1 MLGIIKGR
9 IFSNAFSNTLRCKQ
23 YEVRIGLTAAALLL
37 APSLFAQLGPPAGP
51 TQTTPAAQLPLSG
64 RTAQS
69 SGTVKTS
76 EAPAPST
83 TATVNTLNPNVQV
96 QGAYAGSIP
105 GTANMPFNG
114 KLGLRDAV
122 LRGLAYNLGE
132 TGATQA
138 LRQARGQR
146 RVALSSLMPNLN
158 GTINENV
165 QTTDLRAEGFRFN
178 FPGFSIPAVI
188 GPFNYIDFRAHLSQS
203 LFDLTAINNYR
214 AASEIAKANRYSADD
229 ARELI
234 TLAVGG
240 AYLQTIAAK
249 ARVASEEAQL
259 QSANAVYD
267 QSKQQFGQGLI
278 AKVDADRNQVQAL
291 THQQRLLSLKND
303 LAKQKINL
311 ARMIGLPANDQYD
324 LTNEVPFA
332 PATPVTMDEALAQ
345 SFQQRA
351 DLKAADAQV
360 HAAERAH
367 AAARAE
373 RYPSLGASADYGG
386 IGVNPS
392 QLQTTYTAAASLKI
406 PIWQGGRAEGDIQ
419 EADAAL
425 DQRRAEYQDLKGQIE
440 SDVRSAY
447 LDLQAAA
454 SQVEVAQKNVDVNKE
469 ALELTRQKVEAG
481 VLDNVSYVQAQEEV
495 TNAEFDYING
505 VFAFNVAKLS
515 LARAMGRAAD
525 GLPDAAKAP

>member
-1 MLGIIKGR
+1 MCNKTEGR
-9 IFSNAFSNTLRCKQ
+9 FFSSLFSNLGGKRLAGQVPL
-23 YEVRIGLTAAALLL
+23 VAAALLFA
-37 APSLFAQLGPPAGP
+37 APVFAQLGPPPGQSQGSQAV
-51 TQTTPAAQLPLSG
+51 QLPLSG

-76 EAPAPST
+76 EAPSPST
-83 TATVNTLNPNVQV
+83 TATVNTLSPSVQV
-96 QGAYAGSIP
+96 QGVYAGSTP
-105 GTANMPFNG
+105 GVANMPFNG
-114 KLGLRDAV
+114 KLGVREAIQ
-122 LRGLAYNLGE
+122 RGLAYNLGQ

-138 LRQARGQR
+138 LRQAQGQSK
-146 RVALSSLMPNLN
+146 VALSSLLPNIN

-178 FPGFSIPAVI
+178 FPGFSIPAVL

-203 LFDLTAINNYR
+203 VFDLTAINNYR
-214 AASEIAKANRYSADD
+214 AANDVAKANRYSAQD

-234 TLAVGG
+234 VLAVGG

-249 ARVASEEAQL
+249 ARMASEESQL
-259 QSANAVYD
+259 QSANAVFD
-267 QSKQQFGQGLI
+267 RSKEQLGQGLI
-278 AKVDADRNQVQAL
+278 AKVDADRNEVQAL

-311 ARMIGLPANDQYD
+311 ARMIGLPPNDRYD
-324 LTNEVPFA
+324 LSEEVPFSPAA
-332 PATPVTMDEALAQ
+332 PLTIEDALAEA
-345 SFQQRA
+345 FQQRA
-351 DLKAADAQV
+351 DLKAADAQER
-360 HAAERAH
+360 AAERAH

-373 RYPSLGASADYGG
+373 RYPSLGITSDYGA

-406 PIWQGGRAEGDIQ
+406 PIWQGGRTEGDIQ
-419 EADAAL
+419 LSDATL
-425 DQRRAEYQDLKGQIE
+425 TQRRAEYEDLKGQIE

-454 SQVEVAQKNVDVNKE
+454 SQVELAQRNVQVTKE
-469 ALELTRQKVEAG
+469 ALELMRQKVEVG
-481 VLDNVSYVQAQEEV
+481 VIDNVQYVQAQEEV
-495 TNAEFDYING
+495 TNAEFDFING

-515 LARAMGRAAD
+515 LARAMGRAAEA
-525 GLPDAAKAP
+525 LPEIFKAP

>member
-1 MLGIIKGR
+1 MRTKIEAR
-9 IFSNAFSNTLRCKQ
+9 FFSNHFSNFRNKRLASRLPL
-23 YEVRIGLTAAALLL
+23 IAAALFL
-37 APSLFAQLGPPAGP
+37 ASPAFAQFGAPPGQSQG
-51 TQTTPAAQLPLSG
+51 TQAAQLPLSG
-64 RTAQS
+64 RTAQT
-69 SGTVKTS
+69 SGSVKTS

-83 TATVNTLNPNVQV
+83 TATVNTLSPSVQV
-96 QGAYAGSIP
+96 QGAYAGSTP
-105 GTANMPFNG
+105 GVANMPFNG
-114 KLGLRDAV
+114 KLGLREAIQ
-122 LRGLAYNLGE
+122 RGLAYNLGQ

-138 LRQARGQR
+138 LRQAEGQSK
-146 RVALSSLMPNLN
+146 VALSGLLPNIN

-165 QTTDLRAEGFRFN
+165 QTTDLRAQGFRFS

-188 GPFNYIDFRAHLSQS
+188 GPFNYIDLRAHLSQS
-203 LFDLTAINNYR
+203 VFDLAAINNYR
-214 AASEIAKANRYSADD
+214 AANDIAKANRYSAQD

-234 TLAVGG
+234 VLAVGG

-249 ARVASEEAQL
+249 ARMASEEAQL
-259 QSANAVYD
+259 QSANAVFD
-267 QSKQQFGQGLI
+267 QSKQQLAQGLI
-278 AKVDADRNQVQAL
+278 AKVDADRNEVQAL

-324 LTNEVPFA
+324 LTDEVPFA
-332 PATPVTMDEALAQ
+332 PAAPLTMEDALAQ
-345 SFQQRA
+345 AFQQRA
-351 DLKAADAQV
+351 DLKAADTQV
-360 HAAERAH
+360 RAAERAH

-373 RYPSLGASADYGG
+373 RYPSLGVTSDYGG

-419 EADAAL
+419 QSDAAL
-425 DQRRAEYQDLKGQIE
+425 AQRRAEYEDLKGQIE
-440 SDVRSAY
+440 SDVRIAY

-454 SQVEVAQKNVDVNKE
+454 SQVEVAQRNVQVNKE
-469 ALELTRQKVEAG
+469 ALELTRQKVEVG
-481 VLDNVSYVQAQEEV
+481 VIDNVQYVQAQENV
-495 TNAEFDYING
+495 TNAEFDFING

-525 GLPDAAKAP
+525 ALPEIFKAP

>member
-1 MLGIIKGR
+1 MCNQIEAR
-9 IFSNAFSNTLRCKQ
+9 FFSNHFTKRGGPRLAGMAPFL
-23 YEVRIGLTAAALLL
+23 AAALLL
-37 APSLFAQLGPPAGP
+37 AAPALAQLGPPPGQSGS
-51 TQTTPAAQLPLSG
+51 TQAVQLPLSG
-64 RTAQS
+64 RTAQT

-83 TATVNTLNPNVQV
+83 TATVNTLSPSVQV
-96 QGAYAGSIP
+96 QGEYAGSTP
-105 GTANMPFNG
+105 GVAKMPFNG
-114 KLGLRDAV
+114 KLGLREAV
-122 LRGLAYNLGE
+122 QRGLAYNLGE

-138 LRQARGQR
+138 LRQAQGQSKS
-146 RVALSSLMPNLN
+146 ALSNLLPNLN

-165 QTTDLRAEGFRFN
+165 QTTDLKALGFRFN
-178 FPGFSIPAVI
+178 FPGFAIPAVI
-188 GPFNYIDFRAHLSQS
+188 GPFNYIDLRAHLSQTF
-203 LFDLTAINNYR
+203 LDLTAINNYR
-214 AASEIAKANRYSADD
+214 AARDVANANRYSAQD

-234 TLAVGG
+234 VLAVGG

-249 ARVASEEAQL
+249 ARMASEEAQL
-259 QSANAVYD
+259 DSANAGYD
-267 QSKQQFGQGLI
+267 QSKQQNEQGLI
-278 AKVDADRNQVQAL
+278 AKVDADRSQVQAL

-324 LTNEVPFA
+324 LTDEVPFSPAA
-332 PATPVTMDEALAQ
+332 PLGVEEALAQ
-345 SFQQRA
+345 AYQQRA

-360 HAAERAH
+360 RAAERAH

-373 RYPSLGASADYGG
+373 RYPSLGATADYGG

-392 QLQTTYTAAASLKI
+392 QLQTTYTATASLKI
-406 PIWQGGRAEGDIQ
+406 PIWQGGRTEADIQ
-419 EADAAL
+419 QSDASLA
-425 DQRRAEYQDLKGQIE
+425 QRRAEYEDLKGQIE

-454 SQVEVAQKNVDVNKE
+454 SQVEVGQKNVDVNKE
-469 ALELTRQKVEAG
+469 ALELTRQKKEAG
-481 VLDNVSYVQAQEEV
+481 VIDNVTYVQAQEEV

-505 VFAFNVAKLS
+505 VFAYNIAKLS

-525 GLPDAAKAP
+525 ALPEIFKTP

>member
-1 MLGIIKGR
+1 MRRKTEGR
-9 IFSNAFSNTLRCKQ
+9 FFSNLFPKVGGKRLAGRLPL
-23 YEVRIGLTAAALLL
+23 VAAALML
-37 APSLFAQLGPPAGP
+37 AAPAFAQFGPPSGQSQG
-51 TQTTPAAQLPLSG
+51 TQAAQLPLSG

-69 SGTVKTS
+69 SGSVKTS

-83 TATVNTLNPNVQV
+83 TATVNTLSPSVQV
-96 QGAYAGSIP
+96 QGAYAGSTP
-105 GTANMPFNG
+105 GVANMPFNG
-114 KLGLRDAV
+114 KLGLREAIQ
-122 LRGLAYNLGE
+122 RGLAYNLGQ

-138 LRQARGQR
+138 LRQAEGQSK
-146 RVALSSLMPNLN
+146 VALSGLLPNLN

-165 QTTDLRAEGFRFN
+165 QTTDLRAEGFRFS
-178 FPGFSIPAVI
+178 FPSFSIPAVI
-188 GPFNYIDFRAHLSQS
+188 GPFNYIDFRAHLSQTV
-203 LFDLTAINNYR
+203 FDYAAINNYR
-214 AASEIAKANRYSADD
+214 AASDVAKANRYSAQD

-234 TLAVGG
+234 VLAVGG
-240 AYLQTIAAK
+240 AYLQTIAAR
-249 ARVASEEAQL
+249 ARMASEDAQL
-259 QSANAVYD
+259 QSANAVFD

-278 AKVDADRNQVQAL
+278 AKVDADRNEVQAL

-324 LTNEVPFA
+324 LSDEVPFSPAA
-332 PATPVTMDEALAQ
+332 PLTMEAALAQ
-345 SFQQRA
+345 AFQQRS

-360 HAAERAH
+360 RAAERAH

-373 RYPSLGASADYGG
+373 RYPSLGVTADYGG

-392 QLQTTYTAAASLKI
+392 QLETTYTAAASLKI

-419 EADAAL
+419 QSDAAL
-425 DQRRAEYQDLKGQIE
+425 AQHRAEYEDLKGQIE
-440 SDVRSAY
+440 SDVRSSY

-454 SQVEVAQKNVDVNKE
+454 SQVEVAQRNVEVNKE
-469 ALELTRQKVEAG
+469 ALELTRQKVEVG
-481 VLDNVSYVQAQEEV
+481 VIDNVTYVQAQEEV
-495 TNAEFDYING
+495 TNAEFDFING

-525 GLPDAAKAP
+525 ALPEIFKTP